1 MSQKTEETGPVKAGI
16 RARLGLALATLMTI
30 VATVYPAAAITM
42 DFNGITVVISNVT
55 NVILPELLNL
65 VIGAL
70 PIIVVLAVVGF
81 IVAFLDRILASI
93 KF

>member
-1 MSQKTEETGPVKAGI
+1 MTQKESVSGPAQAGI

-30 VATVYPAAAITM
+30 AAGVAPVAAITM